1 MSFAERLCLIFYIS
15 FGGSAK
21 LLCLNIFFNVRMNQM
36 TLSQNRTPQSV
47 VRFAMVYFNDVYSKL
62 KYINELI
69 RCKKCLCG
77 IKPQIASKIFIIF
90 FGNLHTFYPNFI
102 GSHLFFYTTFWKYAI
117 FNLSDQFTFWICHQM
132 KSRYADYKFKFH
144 RGNWIQTK
152 RKAVHGKFS
161 WQVFDYVGSV
171 SGNFRESASHFTS
184 IFNNLKLF
192 FVTTLSQIRPLAD
205 TFAFICE
212 T

>member
-90 FGNLHTFYPNFI
+90 FCKFTYILSKFYRIAFIFLYNLLKICNIQSI
-102 GSHLFFYTTFWKYAI
+102 GSIYVLNMSPDEK
-117 FNLSDQFTFWICHQM
+117 QIC
-132 KSRYADYKFKFH
+132 R
-144 RGNWIQTK
+144 
-152 RKAVHGKFS
+152 
-161 WQVFDYVGSV
+161 
-171 SGNFRESASHFTS
+171 
-184 IFNNLKLF
+184 L
-192 FVTTLSQIRPLAD
+192 QI
-205 TFAFICE
+205 
-212 T
+212 